1 MPDEPSPGG
10 AGEEE
15 VPSDASPD
23 TDAPPGGDAD
33 EAVAWS
39 SMDLPGMD
47 PADGN
52 E

>member
-1 MPDEPSPGG
+1 MADEPSPN
-10 AGEEE
+10 GEAEE
-15 VPSDASPD
+15 DVPSDAPPD
-23 TDAPPGGDAD
+23 TSAPPGDDVD
-33 EAVAWS
+33 EVLAWS

>member
-1 MPDEPSPGG
+1 VADEPSPDH
-10 AGEEE
+10 AGEKD
-15 VPSDASPD
+15 VPSDAPPD

-33 EAVAWS
+33 KALAWS

>member
-1 MPDEPSPGG
+1 VADEPSPDH
-10 AGEEE
+10 AGEKD
-15 VPSDASPD
+15 VPSDAPPG

-33 EAVAWS
+33 KALAWS